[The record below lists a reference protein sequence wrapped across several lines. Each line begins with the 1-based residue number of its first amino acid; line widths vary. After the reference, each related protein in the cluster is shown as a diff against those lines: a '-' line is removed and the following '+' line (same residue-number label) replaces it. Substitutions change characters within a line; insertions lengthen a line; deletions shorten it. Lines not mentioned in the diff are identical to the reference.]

1 MFSIFTHLTNS
12 EEATENVRLFRQNKV
27 EWMKKTVDL
36 TYENILENIM
46 QNAQLGQVSV
56 YIDINFMLVKAKEI
70 PLLYT
75 FSTQD
80 YQQITERVKTK
91 LLDNGFT
98 IKNDNNQF
106 NIIWKDPDDC
116 TAEET
121 AKEERAEFE
130 KEIIETAEG
139 VAKTAGKI
147 LLKVGEVAIESQLN

>member
-56 YIDINFMLVKAKEI
+56 YVDINFMLVKAKEI

-116 TAEET
+116 TAKET
-121 AKEERAEFE
+121 AKEKRAEFE

-139 VAKTAGKI
+139 VVKTAGKI